1 MGGVYFN
8 SPIENYVKAERRL
21 FNITPTSL
29 PAFSVI
35 QIDTK
40 SSVFQLATIGI
51 LLHEIFHLFG
61 IKDLITLNINCMNG
75 IYYPN
80 INKKNLER

>member
-21 FNITPTSL
+21 LNITPTSL

-80 INKKNLER
+80 MDKKNLER